1 MKKQISDNAIHVNA
15 LLTAV
20 QKEANLA
27 RTENGAVTYRSSGSA
42 CLDLFGTIG
51 ALRSAPYEDILTRF
65 IHAWAEDK
73 DLAMK
78 ILFYGRDI
86 RGGLGER
93 RMFRIILTWLA
104 VMHPEAIAHNLKN
117 IPEYG
122 RFDDMLMLLQSPCK
136 QQVLQFIEEQ
146 LKQDLLHLDAFEAK
160 FGQPQELARTIDT
173 KGSETQKM
181 LAYATSEKSGI
192 SLLAKWMPSINASS
206 SWTIHYAKLIAD
218 HLKMRPCQYR
228 KMLARLR
235 ASLNLLENYMRVA
248 NYTFDYSKQ
257 PSKAM
262 LIHRNAF
269 LKNDGERYSAF
280 LDAVANG
287 TAKLNTAA
295 VYPYEIIR
303 PIIQKSEPYGVYYN
317 NEPMFTTKIEQ
328 KALDVTWNAQKDYTQ
343 GKNALVVI
351 DGSGSMYGG
360 GNPLPAEVALSLGIY
375 FAERN
380 TGAFK
385 NHFITFS
392 ETPQLVKIKGNNIVD
407 KVLDVM
413 SYHEIANTNIEAV
426 FDLILNSAVKNHVA
440 QSELPETIYII
451 SDMEFDEC
459 AINADLTN
467 FENAKLKF
475 QSAGYELPH
484 LVFWNVQSRHC
495 QQPVRM
501 NDSGATLVSG
511 CSPSTF
517 ELVVSG
523 TTPFEFMMNV
533 LNSERYAGICA

>member
-1 MKKQISDNAIHVNA
+1 MKKQNSNHTINTNA
-15 LLTAV
+15 LLTAI
-20 QKEANLA
+20 QKEANLT
-27 RTENGAVTYRSSGSA
+27 RTENGAVTYRSTGSA

-51 ALRSAPYEDILTRF
+51 ALRSAPYDDILTRF
-65 IHAWAEDK
+65 VHAWAEDK

-104 VMHPEAIAHNLKN
+104 VVHPEAITHNLKN

-122 RFDDMLMLLQSPCK
+122 RFDDMMMLLQSPCK

-146 LKQDLLHLDAFEAK
+146 LKQDLQHLDAFEAK
-160 FGQPQELARTIDT
+160 FGEPLELTRTVET
-173 KGSETQKM
+173 KGSESQKM

-206 SWTIHYAKLIAD
+206 PWTIHYAKLIAD
-218 HLKMRPCQYR
+218 HMQMRPCQYR
-228 KMLARLR
+228 KMLTRLR

-262 LIHRNAF
+262 FIHRNAF
-269 LKNDGERYSAF
+269 LKNDMERYYAF

-295 VYPYEIIR
+295 VYPYEIIK
-303 PIIQKSEPYGVYYN
+303 PIINERGYYDPDPN
-317 NEPMFTTKIEQ
+317 AFTKAEQ

-360 GNPLPAEVALSLGIY
+360 GDPLPAEVALSLGIY

-385 NHFITFS
+385 DHFITFS
-392 ETPQLVKIKGNNIVD
+392 ETPQLVKIKGDNIVD
-407 KVLDVM
+407 KVCDAM
-413 SYHEIANTNIEAV
+413 SYNECANTNIEAV
-426 FDLILNSAVKNHVA
+426 FDLILNAAIKNKVPQA
-440 QSELPETIYII
+440 ELPETIYII
-451 SDMEFDEC
+451 SDMEFDCC
-459 AINADLTN
+459 ADNADLTN

-475 QSAGYELPH
+475 QRAGYELPH
-484 LVFWNVQSRHC
+484 LVFWNVQSRHE
-495 QQPVRM
+495 QQPVTM
-501 NDSGATLVSG
+501 NDRGVTLVSG

-517 ELVVSG
+517 ELVVNG
-523 TTPFEFMMNV
+523 TTPYEFMMKV